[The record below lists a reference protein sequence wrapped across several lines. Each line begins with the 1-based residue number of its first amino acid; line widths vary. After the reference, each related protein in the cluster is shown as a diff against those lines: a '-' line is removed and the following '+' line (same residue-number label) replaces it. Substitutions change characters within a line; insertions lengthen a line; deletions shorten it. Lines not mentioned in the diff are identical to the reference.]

1 MNPTIS
7 SKEALRQT
15 LRLKRQDIPPEEYA
29 AHSREIT
36 TYLLEVLQPFGTI
49 LVYSSKP
56 PEVDTHPLIAALLGE
71 GKRIIVPI
79 IQKEDCSLRL
89 SYIRTP
95 DVLVPSTFNVPE
107 PIGNEVPADPAEIE
121 VALIPLLGFDAAGN
135 RIGYGAGYYD
145 RFLARHTHFPT
156 VGVAFAVQKCDHIPH
171 EATDQTLDAVVTE
184 AGISIISKKSE
195 FRQ

>member
-1 MNPTIS
+1 MNPTVS
-7 SKEALRQT
+7 SKEALRQR
-15 LRLKRQDIPPEEYA
+15 LRLKRQEISPEQYA

-36 TYLLEVLQPFGTI
+36 KNLLEILRPFKTI

-56 PEVDTHPLIAALLGE
+56 PEVDTRPLIAALLDE
-71 GKRIIVPI
+71 GKNVIVPI
-79 IQKEDCSLRL
+79 IQREDCSLRL

-107 PIGNEVPADPAEIE
+107 PIGNEIPADPADIE
-121 VALIPLLGFDAAGN
+121 VALVPLLGFDDDGN

-145 RFLARHTHFPT
+145 RFLSKYTHFPT
-156 VGVAFAVQKCDHIPH
+156 VGVAFTVQRCNHIPH

-184 AGISIISKKSE
+184 RGAAII
-195 FRQ
+195 